1 MLIGDE
7 VMLTKSREIIE
18 DEVIMTAA
26 NHNLESSNPSA
37 NRGTL
42 SYKEKLA
49 ANVGF
54 GNNSPSPSTL
64 ITSSGLGVTTVPPA
78 GYRCSPA
85 TTRVLCWQR
94 QRLAVCVPLFAPSVP
109 ILCISS
115 QNRELVTVSAWSRLF
130 LMGRALA
137 VLKPAVEE
145 HRSALL
151 ELAGRSQCSAPR
163 EKESA
168 GDEHR
173 NSGRDDGNRTTVT
186 NQADITQTVSRP
198 EVTEGYGPW
207 MLAKKKE
214 RQRGNSS
221 RYQKNDS
228 RDILRA
234 GLQVRHDGGNTKEN
248 QAQSNELGQKSR
260 FSVLSG
266 LEDHEEE
273 LEQITEKNSQNDSF
287 VCVPGGSN
295 LRITNESKD
304 KGKKPMAMARPL
316 PRSQMKINTQT
327 HEEGKTKGNDKISE
341 TRGNMNESQR
351 AESSGSI
358 LRNKSRQAAA
368 EHEHTV
374 VRGTKGGEEIMR
386 YTVFDDNRST
396 DMNPRTMNNCTFV
409 EHTNDPPSHFCT
421 TDAMEEEVFVDL
433 DDESGFGQEGLP
445 LPS

>member
-1 MLIGDE
+1 
-7 VMLTKSREIIE
+7 
-18 DEVIMTAA
+18 
-26 NHNLESSNPSA
+26 
-37 NRGTL
+37 
-42 SYKEKLA
+42 
-49 ANVGF
+49 
-54 GNNSPSPSTL
+54 
-64 ITSSGLGVTTVPPA
+64 
-78 GYRCSPA
+78 
-85 TTRVLCWQR
+85 
-94 QRLAVCVPLFAPSVP
+94 
-109 ILCISS
+109 
-115 QNRELVTVSAWSRLF
+115 
-130 LMGRALA
+130 
-137 VLKPAVEE
+137 
-145 HRSALL
+145 
-151 ELAGRSQCSAPR
+151 
-163 EKESA
+163 
-168 GDEHR
+168 
-173 NSGRDDGNRTTVT
+173 
-186 NQADITQTVSRP
+186 
-198 EVTEGYGPW
+198 

-260 FSVLSG
+260 FSVL
-266 LEDHEEE
+266 
-273 LEQITEKNSQNDSF
+273 N
-287 VCVPGGSN
+287 
-295 LRITNESKD
+295 
-304 KGKKPMAMARPL
+304 KGKKPMEMARPL

-327 HEEGKTKGNDKISE
+327 HEERKTKGNDKISE

-358 LRNKSRQAAA
+358 LRNRSRQAAA

-396 DMNPRTMNNCTFV
+396 DMNPRTMNDCTFV